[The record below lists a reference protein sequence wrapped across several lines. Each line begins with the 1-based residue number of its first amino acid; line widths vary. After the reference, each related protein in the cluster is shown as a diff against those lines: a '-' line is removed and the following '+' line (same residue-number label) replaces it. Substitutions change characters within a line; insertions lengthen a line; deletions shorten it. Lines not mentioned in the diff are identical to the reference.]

1 MMVAIQGGPFNFES
15 EADEFI
21 QQTYSS
27 WHPAGYGT
35 SLTKRQLSNGQWLVN
50 GSRSDSCD

>member
-1 MMVAIQGGPFNFES
+1 MVAIQGGPFNFES

-27 WHPAGYGT
+27 WHPMGYGT